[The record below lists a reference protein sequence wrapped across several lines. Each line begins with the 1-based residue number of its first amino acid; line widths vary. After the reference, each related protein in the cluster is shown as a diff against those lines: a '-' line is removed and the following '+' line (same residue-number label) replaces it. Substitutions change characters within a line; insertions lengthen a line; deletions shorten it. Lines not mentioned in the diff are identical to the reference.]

1 MSEKEIETAF
11 TVVIHTDGTFVANLE
26 QLEGPVEV
34 KRAAT
39 VQDLVTVS
47 TQLRKEIEEQQLVTR
62 IANTIIAML
71 QPPAEPTVPDKV
83 KEKLKERNI
92 TPEE

>member
-1 MSEKEIETAF
+1 MEKEIETAF
-11 TVVIHTDGTFVANLE
+11 TVILHTDGTFVANLE
-26 QLEGPVEV
+26 QLETPVEV

-39 VQDLVTVS
+39 VNDLVLVS
-47 TQLRKEIEEQQLVTR
+47 TQLRKEIEEQQLVSR

-71 QPPAEPTVPDKV
+71 QPPVEQTVSDKV